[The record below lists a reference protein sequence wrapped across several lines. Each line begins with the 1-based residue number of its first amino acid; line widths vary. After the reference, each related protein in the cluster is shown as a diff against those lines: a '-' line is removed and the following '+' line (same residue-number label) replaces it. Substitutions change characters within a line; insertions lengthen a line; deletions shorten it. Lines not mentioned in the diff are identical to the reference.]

1 MNQGTKD
8 FVDDVSRLTFWEG
21 FRRPVPQDVKA
32 LVCVQAAYLIGGGE
46 GDIGTANMKQ
56 WLGENNCGIPL
67 KLQEKVWNALLYLSI
82 GYELNP
88 ALNNH
93 KRYST
98 KLLAPVIVVA
108 LAAKNKGILCDEF
121 VFNLH
126 TFLSR
131 PSDNYKMAYTAA
143 TARRKNVNI
152 RLTELAKATNV
163 LAEEG

>member
-8 FVDDVSRLTFWEG
+8 FIEDVSHLTFWDG
-21 FRRPVPQDVKA
+21 FFYTVPHHVKT
-32 LVCVQAAYLIGGGE
+32 LVCVQAAYLINGGE
-46 GDIGTANMKQ
+46 GDIGSSQMKQ
-56 WLGENNCGIPL
+56 WLGENNNGIPL
-67 KLQEKVWNALLYLSI
+67 KLQEKVWNALVYLSA

-121 VFNLH
+121 VLNLH
-126 TFLSR
+126 TFLKE